1 LGYHAGIIVGEIAC
15 AQGHGVYIDKCGNR
29 YEGGW
34 VNDRVA
40 GFGTRVFF
48 SEKFKG
54 DRYEGHFEDNK
65 FNGWG
70 KYVWAN
76 GDKYIGQWSKNMMDG
91 RGTFSWAKVNKLSVS
106 LLSFSCGVRSGIT
119 KRTILHLAVDGN
131 ISLDAFF

>member
-1 LGYHAGIIVGEIAC
+1 MPTQLLFFTSC
-15 AQGHGVYIDKCGNR
+15 ARVQGHGVYIDKCRNR

-34 VNDRVA
+34 ANDRAA
-40 GFGTRVFF
+40 GFGTKVF
-48 SEKFKG
+48 FKG
-54 DRYEGHFEDNK
+54 DRHEGLYKDDK
-65 FNGWG
+65 RNGWG